1 MRDIIAITLAAAAV
15 TACSSPANNNAA
27 DANGASG
34 NTTVTAPAPDNA
46 DDDAGDVANLGVNAG
61 AGAGTVTIY
70 SAGGSRPDWALNISR
85 GVIAYSSQGGPVLTV
100 PAPAP
105 QSIPGGLRYATPQL
119 TVTITHRPCRLDDQ
133 SLSDTVQVVVAGRT
147 LNGCGGQ

>member
-1 MRDIIAITLAAAAV
+1 MRYSIAICLAAAAV
-15 TACSSPANNNAA
+15 AACSNPASNNAA
-27 DANGASG
+27 AANGTSG
-34 NTTVTAPAPDNA
+34 NATVTVPAPDNFN
-46 DDDAGDVANLGVNAG
+46 DDDAGDVANLGENAG
-61 AGAGTVTIY
+61 AGAVTIY
-70 SAGGSRPDWALNISR
+70 SAGGSQPDWALNISR

-105 QSIPGGLRYATPQL
+105 QSIPNGLRYVTAQL